1 MQEIHRKT
9 QAARGTPGHSHT
21 CVTAEKGE
29 GALAEVSRAVQPMGR
44 VLQQLCSSLQLGAG
58 PHQEAQ
64 GRLCEE
70 ISEHRGVQGACSP
83 LIDLKNLISR
93 LQACQR
99 EMEKCLISHTHT
111 HIKAAA
117 ASNQIAAAEEPCF

>member
-83 LIDLKNLISR
+83 LIDLENLIF
-93 LQACQR
+93 
-99 EMEKCLISHTHT
+99 IFITWT
-111 HIKAAA
+111 
-117 ASNQIAAAEEPCF
+117 